1 MASKLLGA
9 HVKRKEDPRLIMG
22 ASQYV
27 ADIALPGMQH
37 AVFVRSPHPH
47 ARIRGIDGSAAL
59 RRPGVIAVVTGRDLM
74 PHCAPLPIATV
85 SAEGGGE
92 GKAEVGRQHYPL
104 SVDRVRHVGEAVAA
118 VIGRSVE
125 AAADGAAE
133 VQVDWEPLPAVV
145 DTAAAMA
152 EGAPRLFDDAPGNIE
167 HRQAIKA
174 GDPDAAFARAHR
186 VVEQRMISQRL
197 SGVPLEPRA
206 VVAAP
211 DPASGGL
218 VVWATNQ
225 APHVLRTGLAEAL
238 RMDQNQIRVIAPEVG
253 GGFGVKFGTYPE
265 DVVVAALARLRRV
278 PLRWIET
285 RVEHMTATTHGR
297 AHVTDMEA
305 AVDAD
310 GRITALRMHVVADV
324 GAYPIFT
331 FIPDLTLMMG
341 VGVYRVEHVDLRN
354 TCVFT
359 NTTPVAAYRG
369 AGRPEAAYYLERL
382 VDCVAA
388 ELGKPPEEIRR
399 KNFIPPDAFPY
410 AAPTGQNYDSGQY
423 DGALTRAL
431 QVARYDALR
440 AEQRERL
447 ERGDRRL
454 LGIGMACYVEMC
466 GFGPFESALVRV
478 EPSGTVTAFTGTSPH
493 GQGHE
498 TTFAQIIADQLGVD
512 FDQVVVRHGD
522 TATTPM
528 GFGTGGSRS
537 LAVGGSAMLRAA
549 GKVQEHARRIAASI
563 LEAAFEDVVLTDGR
577 YQVKGVPSRSL
588 TLAKIAERAYGEGLP
603 PGLDPALEATEYF
616 RPPQLVYP
624 FGAHVAVVEVDRE
637 TGRVA
642 LRDFVAVDDCGTR
655 ISPLL
660 VDGQVHGGIA
670 QGVAQA
676 VLEEVV
682 YDRDGQLVTG
692 SLMDYAL
699 PRADDLPSFV
709 TDQTVTV
716 TPFNPLGA
724 KGIGEAATIGSTP
737 AVVNAVVDALRP
749 VGVRHLDMP
758 LRPERVWRAIAA
770 GGAAPTPR

>member
-9 HVKRKEDPRLIMG
+9 RVKRKEDPRLITG

-27 ADIALPGMQH
+27 ADIALPGLLH
-37 AVFVRSPHPH
+37 VAFVRSPHAH
-47 ARIRGIDGSAAL
+47 ARVRAVDGSAAL
-59 RRPGVIAVVTGRDLM
+59 RRPDVIAVVTGRDLL

-92 GKAEVGRQHYPL
+92 AKAGIGRQHYPL

-118 VIGRSVE
+118 VIAGSAE
-125 AAADGAAE
+125 AAVDGAALVAVDWELLPVVGDAAAALADGAP
-133 VQVDWEPLPAVV
+133 Q
-145 DTAAAMA
+145 
-152 EGAPRLFDDAPGNIE
+152 LFDDAPRNVE
-167 HRQAIKA
+167 HTQAIKS
-174 GDPDAAFARAHR
+174 GDPDAAFAAAHR
-186 VVEQRMISQRL
+186 VVKQRMVSQRL

-206 VVAAP
+206 VLAAP
-211 DPASGGL
+211 DPASGGI
-218 VVWATNQ
+218 VVWSTHQ
-225 APHVLRTGLAEAL
+225 APHALRTGLAAAL
-238 RMDQNQIRVIAPEVG
+238 RLPENQIRVIVPEVG

-265 DVVVAALARLRRV
+265 DVVVAALARLRRA

-297 AHVTDMEA
+297 AQVTDVEA
-305 AVDAD
+305 AVAAD
-310 GRITALRMHVVADV
+310 GRITALRMHVLADV
-324 GAYPIFT
+324 GAYPVFT

-359 NTTPVAAYRG
+359 NSTSVAAYRG
-369 AGRPEAAYYLERL
+369 AGRPEAAYYLERI
-382 VDCVAA
+382 VDCVAV

-399 KNFIPPDAFPY
+399 RSFIPPDAFPY
-410 AAPTGQNYDSGQY
+410 AAPTGQNYDSGEY
-423 DGALTRAL
+423 DRALTRAL
-431 QVARYDALR
+431 ELAQVDARR

-447 ERGDRRL
+447 GGGDRRL

-466 GFGPFESALVRV
+466 GFGPYESAMVRV

-512 FDQVVVRHGD
+512 FDRVVVRHGD
-522 TATTPM
+522 TSITPM

-549 GKVQEHARRIAASI
+549 ETVQGKARRLAASI
-563 LEAAFEDVVLTDGR
+563 LEAAMEDIELRDGR
-577 YQVKGVPSRSL
+577 YQVKGVPARGL
-588 TLAKIAERAYGEGLP
+588 TLAAIAERAYAEGLP
-603 PGLDPALEATEYF
+603 PGLEPGLEATEYF

-637 TGRVA
+637 TGRVE
-642 LRDFVAVDDCGTR
+642 LRDFVSVDDCGTR

-660 VDGQVHGGIA
+660 VEGQVHGGIA
-670 QGVAQA
+670 QGMAQA
-676 VLEEVV
+676 LLEEVV
-682 YDRDGQLVTG
+682 YDAEGQLVTG

-699 PRADDLPSFV
+699 PRAADVPSLR
-709 TDQTVTV
+709 TDHTVTV

-749 VGVRHLDMP
+749 FGVRHLDMP
-758 LRPERVWRAIAA
+758 LRPERVWRAIQAGSAA
-770 GGAAPTPR
+770 RR